1 MKTRTANLS
10 RLFKALSDE
19 NRLRI
24 LLSIRRDDYRCESA
38 QRRCRNETCIKELA
52 KSLRIT
58 VPTVSHHVKQLINA
72 GLITTRKDGRWV
84 YCRINQEAFDEAREF
99 LGGFPSNRG
108 RKR

>member
-1 MKTRTANLS
+1 MKPNTASLS

-24 LLSIRRDDYRCESA
+24 LLAIQRNDYRCRDA
-38 QRRCRNETCIKELA
+38 QGQCRNETCIKELA
-52 KSLRIT
+52 GSLKIT

-72 GLITTRKDGRWV
+72 GLVSARKEGRWV
-84 YCRINQEAFDEAREF
+84 YCRIDQEAFDAARKF
-99 LGGFPSNRG
+99 LGDFPPDKE